1 MPPKRKLNLKSTIQ
15 SSSTIAHFLPSS
27 SSSSSAPPPTSPSID
42 LTSSPPLTTSSASTN
57 QKRGK
62 SGKTSYIWDHG
73 TEYFVDR
80 KSRWQCGYCSCT
92 VLVSAL
98 QLQLSE
104 SISTI
109 SMEYQSECE
118 EVNLWLKIKNMI
130 GHYGF

>member
-15 SSSTIAHFLPSS
+15 SSSIIAHFLRSS
-27 SSSSSAPPPTSPSID
+27 SSSSSAPPPTSPSIN

-57 QKRGK
+57 QKCGK
-62 SGKTSYIWDHG
+62 LGKTSYIWDHG
-73 TEYFVDR
+73 TEYFVDG

-92 VLVSAL
+92 CIST
-98 QLQLSE
+98 E

-118 EVNLWLKIKNMI
+118 KVNLWLKIKNMI